1 MGQIRMIVFDIDGV
15 ITDGKRYTNGKSEM
29 KSLSMKDLDAIGQIR
44 ESGYKVGCISG
55 EDTEFSRGFVRIAC
69 IEPAR
74 LGCKKKDSALAE
86 MAGQCGFLLE
96 EICYIGDGKYDI
108 PALEM
113 AGLALCPAD
122 ATDEVKQVADVILT
136 RRGGD
141 GCIAECHTLLEK
153 LCREDRDSSEQKRT
167 DLVVQRMNEHLST
180 LNKLMGQGD
189 HMSRIVES
197 VEMIVDCYRKH
208 GKVLICGNG
217 GSAADAQHLVG
228 ELVGRFYLER
238 QALNAEALSTNTSVL
253 TALAN
258 DYDYDMIFARQ
269 VEAKA
274 IKGDVL
280 IGITTSGTSRN
291 IQRAFQVAKQR
302 GARTVLLT
310 GDITEKAK
318 ILEDTDCLLAVPAK
332 DTPRVQEMHILMGHI
347 ICELVEREIAE
358 NIQ

>member
-1 MGQIRMIVFDIDGV
+1 
-15 ITDGKRYTNGKSEM
+15 M
-29 KSLSMKDLDAIGQIR
+29 KSLSLKDLDAIGQLR
-44 ESGYKVGCISG
+44 EGGYKVGCISG
-55 EDTEFSRGFVRIAC
+55 EDTIFSRGFIRTAC
-69 IEPAR
+69 IEQAR
-74 LGCKKKDSALAE
+74 LGCKKKDKALVELAE
-86 MAGQCGFLLE
+86 QCGFSIKE
-96 EICYIGDGKYDI
+96 VCYIGDGKYDI
-108 PALEM
+108 PALRI
-113 AGLALCPAD
+113 AGLAMSPAD
-122 ATDEVKQVADVILT
+122 AIDEVKQAADIILT
-136 RRGGD
+136 RKGGD
-141 GCIAECHTLLEK
+141 GCIAECCTMLFDLLHQNCQDK
-153 LCREDRDSSEQKRT
+153 WKCNS
-167 DLVVQRMNEHLST
+167 LVEQRMNEHLST
-180 LNKLMGQGD
+180 LTELMGQKER
-189 HMSRIVES
+189 MFRIGEVAD
-197 VEMIVDCYRKH
+197 MIVNCYKQH

-274 IKGDVL
+274 LKGDIL

-291 IQRAFQVAKQR
+291 IQRAFQVAKQC

-310 GDITEKAK
+310 GEITEKAK